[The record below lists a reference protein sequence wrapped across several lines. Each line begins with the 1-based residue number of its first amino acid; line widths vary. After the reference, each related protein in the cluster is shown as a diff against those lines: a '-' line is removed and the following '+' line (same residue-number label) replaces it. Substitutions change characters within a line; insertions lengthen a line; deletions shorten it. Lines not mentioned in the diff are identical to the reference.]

1 MTTGL
6 KVLALILLSTGACT
20 FTHTQGDCDVT
31 TSIEQRTVT
40 VCKEG
45 SRTVI
50 RLPLPIPLE

>member
-1 MTTGL
+1 MKLDLTDQEFAY
-6 KVLALILLSTGACT
+6 LAP

-40 VCKEG
+40 VCKDG
-45 SRTVI
+45 SLTVI